1 MAVQDVAKSA
11 RQPPAM
17 GDHPNMMPQA
27 FVYSPVRF
35 LQVMLAIAWSAL
47 AHPFTS
53 SVIELTTGQVYPT
66 EEK

>member
-1 MAVQDVAKSA
+1 MAVQDVAK
-11 RQPPAM
+11 PTCDLPAT
-17 GDHPNMMPQA
+17 GDPNMMPQT

-53 SVIELTTGQVYPT
+53 SVIDLTTGQVYPA